1 MQDPDGYPD
10 QFGGIDEQARE
21 LGGKKIMVKK
31 FQEIIKQNI
40 DLEMQNQENVL
51 KTYFN
56 DWKGNLEQVDDILVI
71 GIKF

>member
-1 MQDPDGYPD
+1 
-10 QFGGIDEQARE
+10 
-21 LGGKKIMVKK
+21 MVKK

-40 DLEMQNQENVL
+40 DLDMQNQENVL